1 MKSYADATLLYG
13 ANAIG
18 GLVNTITD
26 QIPTAPV
33 VRPTGEFIFDLG
45 SNAGEAGGAG
55 DVHFG
60 NGRFAMHVAGG
71 GRRNGDFSTPRARLR
86 TRSRGAVCST
96 LAGRG
101 RESNV
106 TLAQATGSTARSM
119 AFRLSKRLISLN
131 PERHAFTIRAGGTGL
146 EGAIPSYR
154 ATLGIR
160 RYQHDELVGD
170 EVGTHFDNDTEDAEL
185 MLSHRPFRR
194 LSSTV
199 GGSFL
204 NRAFNAIGEEA
215 LSPPIDQRGGALFLY
230 EELTWPHVTLQF
242 GGRVDRTTFNPD
254 SDTLPDRDFTE
265 VSNRSGSCCVRL
277 PPKMTS

>member
-1 MKSYADATLLYG
+1 M
-13 ANAIG
+13 
-18 GLVNTITD
+18 
-26 QIPTAPV
+26 
-33 VRPTGEFIFDLG
+33 IFQP
-45 SNAGEAGGAG
+45 
-55 DVHFG
+55 
-60 NGRFAMHVAGG
+60 
-71 GRRNGDFSTPRARLR
+71 PRARLR

-194 LSSTV
+194 LSGTV
-199 GGSFL
+199 GSFVPESCVQRHRRGSPL
-204 NRAFNAIGEEA
+204 ATNRPARRR
-215 LSPPIDQRGGALFLY
+215 P
-230 EELTWPHVTLQF
+230 
-242 GGRVDRTTFNPD
+242 
-254 SDTLPDRDFTE
+254 
-265 VSNRSGSCCVRL
+265 VSLRENGHSRMSRCSSAAR
-277 PPKMTS
+277 